1 MPSTISPPR
10 HVLTIKVAG
19 ISFLIHADKLNAH
32 DKMEFAYVHF
42 ADDGSIPTD
51 IRSSKVR
58 RIRRRRGHKS
68 YFHELMKLHGPF
80 HTGNPHVDMIADF
93 HRQDNLKR
101 DMNAS
106 RVVKSTSTNM

>member
-1 MPSTISPPR
+1 MMAQSPR
-10 HVLTIKVAG
+10 TFGQAKLEGFDDVVDTNLT
-19 ISFLIHADKLNAH
+19 F
-32 DKMEFAYVHF
+32 
-42 ADDGSIPTD
+42 T
-51 IRSSKVR
+51 
-58 RIRRRRGHKS
+58 
-68 YFHELMKLHGPF
+68 ELMKLHGPF